1 MIFATLLLI
10 CSVPQLDD
18 TTKVVNASPAV
29 VSASAT
35 KESTLVASLPSAPA
49 PKVKTDFEPIAP
61 NPAARPFQ
69 PLKPVFTRP
78 RETARQRKIWY
89 GLALAGHSGNPYQI
103 FLCPAVSRGPGNTGF
118 RDWKS
123 TRLNSNHPII
133 S

>member
-18 TTKVVNASPAV
+18 TTKVVNDSPAV

-35 KESTLVASLPSAPA
+35 RESTLVASLPSAPA
-49 PKVKTDFEPIAP
+49 PKVKADLEPIAP

-78 RETARQRKIWY
+78 RETARQRKTWY
-89 GLALAGHSGNPYQI
+89 GLALAGHTR
-103 FLCPAVSRGPGNTGF
+103 PAF
-118 RDWKS
+118 DAWS
-123 TRLNSNHPII
+123 TPP
-133 S
+133 